1 MWISRKVYEDLQK
14 GHLRTVEALAEQI
27 EYLRTQLGMPTPK
40 PPLNPTDQPMAMV
53 GQDLYVGEDEE
64 TLLEAHAA
72 GLIEGEEFQKAME
85 QVGLINKEVQVQVLR
100 GPDPDGPERY

>member
-1 MWISRKVYEDLQK
+1 MWISRKVYEDLKK

-27 EYLRTQLGMPTPK
+27 EYLRMQLGAPTPR
-40 PPLNPTDQPMAMV
+40 PALNPSDQPMAMV

-64 TLLEAHAA
+64 ALLEAHAA

-85 QVGLINKEVQVQVLR
+85 QVGLINKQIEVQVVR
-100 GPDPDGPERY
+100 